1 MILDSLKNAEMY
13 YVLGEKI
20 AKGLKFLQE
29 TDLTALPLGRNEIG
43 DGCFGMVS
51 SYDTKPVEEG
61 FWEAHRKYID
71 IQYVFSGAERMGYA
85 NIDSLT
91 TSKPYVEADDLH
103 CLDGDGDIITVHE
116 GEFTI
121 FAPQDAH
128 MPGLVVDSPKNVRKI
143 IVKVPCR

>member
-13 YVLGEKI
+13 YAIGGKLE
-20 AKGLKFLQE
+20 KGLKYLQE
-29 TDLTALPLGRNEIG
+29 TDLMALEPGRHEIG

-51 SYDTKPVEEG
+51 AYETKPVEDG

-71 IQYVFSGAERMGYA
+71 IQYVFCGAERMGYA
-85 NIDSLT
+85 NIDSLK

-103 CLDGDGDIITVHE
+103 CLEGEGDILTVHE
-116 GEFTI
+116 GEFTV

-128 MPGLVVDSPKNVRKI
+128 MPGLLLDSPKDVRKI
-143 IVKVPCR
+143 IVKVPCG